1 MESVDKNMK
10 LDLKNEELFNEDE
23 INFDKKVNFVYGKN
37 GTGKSTITR
46 LLKEQFG
53 SDEKYDIRIFQGFD
67 ALVGERENLDCI
79 ILGKENIEI
88 DSEIEEIENLIS
100 EKLDEIE
107 EINKEIEEP
116 LNNKEKN
123 LYTKRQKAIGDFK
136 KQVDKID
143 KELKKCASG
152 IKNYDIKITN
162 KKSYNINDLKDEISY
177 AHLLSDNEVA
187 VFMDILNSKIKTAEE
202 INNDY
207 ANIDL
212 NQIVN
217 DINEIL
223 IYKVEPKKII
233 KRLGNDNRKFNFAKE
248 GMHIHKSGDECAFC
262 GNMVTKE
269 LLDELKSYFSA
280 DEIEL
285 FQQKIEDKLDYL
297 DKCIKELRKI
307 EINTSKFYADK
318 VEEARTIKL
327 NINSEKRNYI
337 EFLNK
342 IYKKLEEKKGNLF
355 DRSDEFLEE
364 NIPSGLIEIIFKYN
378 NLVKQN
384 NSNDLLKKQN
394 EARNKLRYHEIKKF
408 LNKFKYEVED
418 EKKKILKENKN
429 EIEEQYSAK
438 KKEVGNINEFIEK
451 SRGKIKEL
459 VAKKKSVQKAVKNI
473 NIKLKSSS
481 SSFELFYDNKQEQEG
496 FYKIKC
502 LRTSRYKSVKELSTG
517 EKNIIAFLYFIEE
530 LSDIEK
536 EKLNSKKVIIFDDPM
551 NSNDDTKQYLIINEL
566 QKMMRKIEKDNDKK
580 LIILTHNCHFYLNVK
595 HDRKYENECL
605 ENILDNKISNFI
617 RLISDNK
624 KTNIKYI
631 KKREDDFTTS
641 YDLLWKEIGFLNK
654 LDVSSD
660 VLYNP
665 MRRILETYIKFNCID
680 QGDFYKES
688 SFFKKACD
696 VNSHSIDD
704 LEHDLSGISN
714 EKLIE
719 DFRLCFEKNNAKAHF
734 KKYFK
739 KHFKNN

>member
-1 MESVDKNMK
+1 MK
-10 LDLKNEELFNEDE
+10 LDLKNEELFKEDE

-67 ALVGERENLDCI
+67 SLVGERENLDCI

-152 IKNYDIKITN
+152 IKNYDIKISN
-162 KKSYNINDLKDEISY
+162 EKSYNINHLKKEISY
-177 AHLLSDNEVA
+177 AQLLSDNEVT
-187 VFMDILNSKIKTAEE
+187 VFGEILHSQIKVAEE
-202 INNDY
+202 INNDCV
-207 ANIDL
+207 NIDL

-217 DINEIL
+217 DVNEIL
-223 IYKVEPKKII
+223 IHKVEPKKII
-233 KRLGNDNRKFNFAKE
+233 KRLGNDSGKFNFAKE
-248 GMHIHKSGDECAFC
+248 GMRIHKSGDECAFC

-280 DEIEL
+280 DEVES
-285 FQQKIEDKLDYL
+285 FQQKIKDKLNYL
-297 DKCIKELRKI
+297 GKCIEELRKI
-307 EINTSKFYADK
+307 EINIRNFYADK
-318 VEEARTIKL
+318 VEEAKIIKL
-327 NINSEKRNYI
+327 NMNLEKINYI

-364 NIPSGLIEIIFKYN
+364 NIPSGLIKIIFEYN

-418 EKKKILKENKN
+418 EKKKILEENKN

-481 SSFELFYDNKQEQEG
+481 SSFELFYDDKQEQEG

-530 LSDIEK
+530 LNDIEK
-536 EKLNSKKVIIFDDPM
+536 EKLNSKKVVIFDDPM
-551 NSNDDTKQYLIINEL
+551 NSNDDTKQYLIIEQL
-566 QKMMRKIEKDNDKK
+566 QNLMKTSKNNKF
-580 LIILTHNCHFYLNVK
+580 IILTHNTHFYLNL
-595 HDRKYENECL
+595 KYGW
-605 ENILDNKISNFI
+605 KYSTSRFI
-617 RLISDNK
+617 RLSQD
-624 KTNIKYI
+624 KTMTYI
-631 KKREDDFTTS
+631 QQINSKNEDFKTS
-641 YDLLWKEIGFLNK
+641 YEVFWKELKF
-654 LDVSSD
+654 
-660 VLYNP
+660 LYNAEEVTSGI
-665 MRRILETYIKFNCID
+665 MYNVIRRIIETYIKFNHID
-680 QGDFYKES
+680 EDKFFENNES
-688 SFFKKACD
+688 FRKACN

-704 LEHDLSGISN
+704 ISHDLSVD
-714 EKLIE
+714 EKRTIKKQ
-719 DFRLCFEKNNAKAHF
+719 FRLCFENINNIEHF
-734 KKYFK
+734 ESYFED
-739 KHFKNN
+739 N